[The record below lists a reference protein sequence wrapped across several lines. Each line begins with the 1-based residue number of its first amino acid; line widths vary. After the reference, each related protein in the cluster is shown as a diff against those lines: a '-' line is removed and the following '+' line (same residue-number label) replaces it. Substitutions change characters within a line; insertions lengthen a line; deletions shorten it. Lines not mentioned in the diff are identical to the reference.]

1 ALDHFLEQQVQ
12 LAVGQLALDL
22 GQRQRFGAGEVQ
34 GALDQQAG
42 ALLALV
48 DREGL
53 GDRLEEADLQA
64 GLLEGADQAEADGV
78 ETTAEAGGSEE
89 QSVHG
94 FSLGEL
100 GAQTLEGGFGR
111 GPARRNPT
119 PRGSRVSALAQT
131 P

>member
-1 ALDHFLEQQVQ
+1 
-12 LAVGQLALDL
+12 
-22 GQRQRFGAGEVQ
+22 
-34 GALDQQAG
+34 
-42 ALLALV
+42 
-48 DREGL
+48 
-53 GDRLEEADLQA
+53 QA

-111 GPARRNPT
+111 GQQDETRRREAVGFRRLLSLRSAYGVARAQASSRARVSRAIWRSSLVGTTMMRGLPSAWISPAT
-119 PRGSRVSALAQT
+119 PRVQRAL
-131 P
+131 